1 MTALHALQDTTALS
15 GRMLRH
21 SVRSIDTIMTVLA
34 TPLLILL
41 AFVFVIGGAMDIP
54 DTRYVDYIVPVV
66 VLMCIASGVSYTAYR
81 INQDVSSGMMTRFRT
96 MPIARSAI
104 LGGHAVASVA
114 INALSVALVLL
125 IALAVGYR
133 PRAGVADWAL
143 SMLLLALVL
152 VGFTLMGVTF
162 GLAARTVE
170 GASLFSYLLIGLLFV
185 SSGFAPTDTMPS
197 GLRVFADHQ
206 PLTPIINALR
216 EAQLGQD
223 TISMWPALSW
233 SAGICLV
240 FGVLAH
246 VAARRSTARQR

>member
-1 MTALHALQDTTALS
+1 MTILHALQDTAVLS

-21 SVRSIDTIMTVLA
+21 NVRSIDTIMTVLG
-34 TPLLILL
+34 TPVLILL
-41 AFVFVIGGAMDIP
+41 AFVFVIGGAIDIP
-54 DTRYVDYIVPVV
+54 GVRYVDYIVPVV

-114 INALSVALVLL
+114 VNGVSVILVLL
-125 IALAVGYR
+125 IAVGIGYR
-133 PRAGVADWAL
+133 PQAHAAGWAL
-143 SMLLLALVL
+143 TGLLLFLVL
-152 VGFTLMGVTF
+152 LGFTLVGVAF

-185 SSGFAPTDTMPS
+185 SSGFAPTTTMPA
-197 GLRVFADHQ
+197 GLRAFADHQ
-206 PLTPIINALR
+206 PMTSIVNALR
-216 EAQLGQD
+216 DAQLGQASPS
-223 TISMWPALSW
+223 TWPALAW
-233 SAGICLV
+233 SVGIIMV

-246 VAARRSTARQR
+246 AVERRSAARQR